1 MLYLGKFLK
10 MAQKKSIGKQVMDS
24 LLTWILRFLTILGN
38 ESLQIMRGNSRI
50 TFYVVLALV
59 VGILVTIFPSLLLII
74 AVSAIV
80 IGGYKILK
88 GLGHL

>member
-1 MLYLGKFLK
+1 
-10 MAQKKSIGKQVMDS
+10 MAQQKLSKQILESVLS
-24 LLTWILRFLTILGN
+24 WLLGFSKIIWGELLK
-38 ESLQIMRGNSRI
+38 IMKNNPRT
-50 TFYVVLALV
+50 TFYGFMGTVAITLV
-59 VGILVTIFPSLLLII
+59 AIFPTLLLII